1 MQVIK
6 KNNVVYLAYVKYMSI
21 FQHCEQISIVICYDF
36 FSSFKSRFTFLS
48 KFLFIYFSVSFSEGD
63 PEIL

>member
-6 KNNVVYLAYVKYMSI
+6 KNNVVYLVYVKYMSI

-36 FSSFKSRFTFLS
+36 FSSFKSRFMYLS
-48 KFLFIYFSVSFSEGD
+48 KFLFIFFFC
-63 PEIL
+63 ILFLRGP